1 MMRLWGVKEE
11 MSHTVVT
18 FSRSASE
25 EVGESGLLGLKEG
38 ELPALDTYSGS
49 GTYRTCKHNRSVTL
63 YKHQPWQPATA
74 CMDTQSI
81 HTYLILLM

>member
-1 MMRLWGVKEE
+1 

-49 GTYRTCKHNRSVTL
+49 GTYRTCKHNSSVTVH
-63 YKHQPWQPATA
+63 KHQPATA
-74 CMDTQSI
+74 CMDAQSI
-81 HTYLILLM
+81 HTYMIGLV